1 MVKKRNS
8 EGIVSM
14 GEGLQRQT
22 LVHGER
28 THLVKFMLGK
38 GSIVPLHN
46 HLHEQTGH
54 LLSGSMRLTI
64 DGKKYDLEEGD
75 SWCVGGDIPHEAEVM
90 EDTVIIEVFSPV
102 REDYF

>member
-1 MVKKRNS
+1 MVKKSNS

-22 LVHGER
+22 LVRGER

-46 HLHEQTGH
+46 HPHEQTGH

-64 DGKKYDLEEGD
+64 DGKKYDRLSAGVLEATFPTKQWYWKIL
-75 SWCVGGDIPHEAEVM
+75 S
-90 EDTVIIEVFSPV
+90 
-102 REDYF
+102 